1 VRAHAWPGSV
11 SDNLLQREK
20 EKLLKHRFDLE
31 DQIRVRVKERGRDEM
46 LMSEVEK
53 QLNKKFIS
61 AKV

>member
-1 VRAHAWPGSV
+1 VLLGTIA
-11 SDNLLQREK
+11 DEFLQREK

-53 QLNKKFIS
+53 QLNKKFI
-61 AKV
+61 ATKV

>member
-1 VRAHAWPGSV
+1 MTV
-11 SDNLLQREK
+11 LQREK

-53 QLNKKFIS
+53 QLNKKFIEKA